1 MEYAPTGGM
10 SLGRTRLSIVVPV
23 YNDSRNLAECLAA
36 LRAAEIP
43 GCELIVVDDASPD
56 DSAAVARRA
65 GAVVI
70 RLEQNSG
77 PAAARNRGA
86 AAASGDIL
94 FFVDADVAVAPDA
107 VRRVAEAFAAD
118 PDLGAVFGSYDD
130 APRAPAMVSQYRNL
144 LHHWVHQQ
152 GNPEASTFW
161 AGCGAVRRACFVE
174 VGGFDAA
181 LFRRPAIE
189 DIELGYRLRRRGYR
203 ILLDKQL
210 QGKHFKGWS
219 LYSVIRTD
227 ILSRA
232 VPWSRLVLE
241 GGGAPN
247 DLNLKRGQRVS
258 GLLVLVALAC
268 LVLSPLR
275 PALLLGPGALALGA
289 VVVLNWPL
297 YHFFL
302 VRRGPWFLARALPL
316 HWLYYLYSSLTYL
329 AIWIHVHARR
339 APRRLPGAAA
349 PGGERA

>member
-1 MEYAPTGGM
+1 M
-10 SLGRTRLSIVVPV
+10 SLALPRLSIVVPV
-23 YNDSRNLAECLAA
+23 YNDSRNLADCLAA

-65 GAVVI
+65 GATVI
-70 RLEQNSG
+70 TLEQNSG

-86 AAASGDIL
+86 AAASGEIL

-107 VRRVAEAFAAD
+107 VRRVAEAFAAA

-174 VGGFDAA
+174 VGGFDAT

-219 LYSVIRTD
+219 LYSVVKTD

-247 DLNLKRGQRVS
+247 DLNLKRGQRLS
-258 GLLVLVALAC
+258 GVLVLLALAG

-275 PALLLGPGALALGA
+275 PGLLGLSALALGL

-302 VRRGPWFLARALPL
+302 VRRGAWFLARALPL

-329 AIWIHVHARR
+329 AIWIHVRARR
-339 APRRLPGAAA
+339 GPRRLPRAAGTAA